1 MLSFERASRMTEKEQ
16 KNTQVLIRTTDTE
29 KAKWKDAADA
39 EGKGLSE
46 WIREL
51 ANYRSEQILV
61 CDHPKSQRQVYPWS
75 EICTKCGTRL
85 RDGQE
90 WLVEP
95 KFR

>member
-1 MLSFERASRMTEKEQ
+1 MTEKEN
-16 KNTQVLIRTTDTE
+16 KNTQVLIRTTDEE
-29 KAKWKDAADA
+29 KTQWKDAAEA

-51 ANYRSEQILV
+51 ANYRAEQILV
-61 CDHPKSQRQVYPWS
+61 CDHPKNKRLVYPWA
-75 EICTKCGTRL
+75 EICEKCGTRL
-85 RDGQE
+85 RDGNE